1 MRAISNA
8 VMGVVLLAALA
19 LAGCGSGDS
28 NARSASAAA
37 IARLRT
43 ITLTSTAVAG
53 GSTAAV
59 GRGTCS
65 GRNISIPL
73 SWNPVP
79 AGTQELLLVMLSL
92 KPVAKVSGKIR
103 VSATP
108 QWAAAGLSPSVR
120 RIASGRLPRGAILGR
135 NADGSSRYPV
145 CPARGQ
151 QGLYAIMVFASPRKL
166 SPRSGFSDDAMWA
179 DLSRTR
185 PPYGQLLVAFS
196 HA

>member
-28 NARSASAAA
+28 NTRSASAAA
-37 IARLRT
+37 VARLHT

-73 SWNPVP
+73 SWNHIP
-79 AGTQELLLVMLSL
+79 AGTEELLLVMLAL
-92 KPVAKVSGKIR
+92 EPVADVNGKVR
-103 VSATP
+103 VRATP

-120 RIASGRLPRGAILGR
+120 RIASGRLPPGALLGR
-135 NADGSSRYPV
+135 NADGSSRYPA
-145 CPARGQ
+145 CPAGGTR
-151 QGLYAIMVFASPRKL
+151 GLYAIMVFASPRRL
-166 SPRSGFSDDAMWA
+166 SPRSGFSDDALWA
-179 DLSRTR
+179 ALSQTK
-185 PPYGQLLVAFS
+185 PPYGQLVAAFS
-196 HA
+196 RA